1 MLLPTLLALA
11 TGVQSQPPQHNF
23 GRVVVRV
30 RHPGATV
37 PVQLSIRTKQSK
49 NEEWKYFRNVKT
61 YPRIPRTS
69 PTGRRVTVSLPPR
82 GELKRFVQVCSLYE
96 PGRIDSDEP
105 VAYVGLESC
114 ANVRFRNK

>member
-1 MLLPTLLALA
+1 MFFSALLALA
-11 TGVQSQPPQHNF
+11 TGVYSQPPQHTF

-30 RHPGATV
+30 RHPGPTV
-37 PVQLSIRTKQSK
+37 PVQLSIRTKQT
-49 NEEWKYFRNVKT
+49 NNDEWQYFRDVRT

-96 PGRIDSDEP
+96 PPRINSDQP
-105 VAYVGLESC
+105 VAYIALESC
-114 ANVRFRNK
+114 ANVKFREQ